1 MAMSY
6 HKPARPDGPSDP
18 PRDARMG
25 AAIRSN
31 RARTDARWVEISD
44 RVRTRALR
52 VTRRS
57 LPVIAQAPS
66 GPINVSEQ
74 VLITYVRDALDGVSG
89 ARVEEITIA
98 VDVDNTYSGITIF
111 LSARFGEPLLP
122 VADAV
127 RDLAAARLRE
137 LLGDITPPVTVAT
150 MEVHFDDVDDDA

>member
-6 HKPARPDGPSDP
+6 HKPARPDEASKP

-25 AAIRSN
+25 AAIRSS
-31 RARTDARWVEISD
+31 RAHTDARWVEISD
-44 RVRTRALR
+44 RVRARALR

-57 LPVIAQAPS
+57 LPVIAQAPG

-74 VLITYVRDALDGVSG
+74 VLITYVRDALDGLSG
-89 ARVEEITIA
+89 ARVEDIAIA
-98 VDVDNTYSGITIF
+98 VDVDNSYRALTIF
-111 LSARFGEPLLP
+111 LSAHFGEPLLP
-122 VADAV
+122 VADTV

-150 MEVHFDDVDDDA
+150 MEVHFDDVDDDT

>member
-1 MAMSY
+1 
-6 HKPARPDGPSDP
+6 
-18 PRDARMG
+18 MG